1 MIANALLFG
10 YFAVSV
16 ALLFNL
22 WRLFAGPSVMDRVLA
37 VDTMVIN
44 VIALIILYGIDRH
57 TSVYFEAA
65 LLLAMFGFISTV
77 AFCRFVL
84 RGDIIE

>member
-1 MIANALLFG
+1 MIGYALTFG
-10 YFAVSV
+10 FFAVGL
-16 ALLFNL
+16 ALILNL
-22 WRLFAGPSVMDRVLA
+22 LRLLKGPTVMDRLLA

-44 VIALIILYGIDRH
+44 TIALIVFYGILQK
-57 TSVYFEAA
+57 TTIFFEAA
-65 LLLAMFGFISTV
+65 LLYAMVGFITTV